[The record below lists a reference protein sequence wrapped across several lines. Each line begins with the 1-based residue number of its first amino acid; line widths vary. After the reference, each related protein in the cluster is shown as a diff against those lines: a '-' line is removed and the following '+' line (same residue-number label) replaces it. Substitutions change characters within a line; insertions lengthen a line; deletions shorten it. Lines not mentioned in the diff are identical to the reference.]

1 MASQNLRTKQQ
12 FLYELERFHNE
23 TYAKALLVDPEAF
36 FQPAQQGWS
45 VAENFTHITKVART
59 MALIFAPISAPV
71 IGMMGH
77 HTGELSQLKQMML
90 DYHAGLKK
98 GFNAGPFRPTTESPS
113 AANQKE
119 RKDRILEEW
128 KQSWKPIAERLQ
140 KFDDEKLMRRQFYHP
155 LLGKVI
161 LMDMAYMA
169 IFHSM
174 HHLMNAERKSGLDL
188 LPPSFL
194 D

>member
-98 GFNAGPFRPTTESPS
+98 GFNAGPFRPATESPGDEV
-113 AANQKE
+113 AAYLSVRQVHQPKATTSSNQRCVARGEGRGPPLGGENTTAKG
-119 RKDRILEEW
+119 IL
-128 KQSWKPIAERLQ
+128 
-140 KFDDEKLMRRQFYHP
+140 
-155 LLGKVI
+155 G
-161 LMDMAYMA
+161 
-169 IFHSM
+169 
-174 HHLMNAERKSGLDL
+174 G
-188 LPPSFL
+188 
-194 D
+194 